1 MKKTINVIIFLCFC
15 ATCIEAQTL
24 EEAKALFNNKQYNE
38 ALPALQKLVKR
49 GVAAANL
56 PLGET
61 YEALYMF
68 DKANACFN
76 TYRRFQIQK
85 KLPTE
90 AVDRNIAHCR
100 MGENMLQGIEK
111 VMVVDSF
118 VVDKKDF
125 LNAYKLSKE
134 SGTLYYVKDY
144 FKNENAPAATV
155 YETER
160 QNRIIYGD
168 KTENGITKLFGRIKT
183 TDGEWSA
190 PTILPDVINSDGY
203 VNYPFLLDDG
213 VTLYFSSNGKNSLGG
228 YDIFITRY
236 DTNSDSYLKPDNIG
250 MPFNSP
256 YNDYMMAI
264 DNYHDLG
271 WFASDRYQPASKVC
285 IYVFIPNTE
294 KKVYDATSMPM
305 SKLLSLARLNA
316 IESTWNDTGK
326 LEAAREEVDKVMS
339 RTTTKKTTNEGSFY
353 FVIDDNHIYREY
365 SDFKSNEAATAFKQ
379 FQQDEQS
386 FQQNKLKLNNLR
398 IKYGK
403 ADNNEKL
410 SLANT
415 ISDLEH
421 SQLQAEKAIEK
432 LEQSIRQLETMKIK
446 E

>member
-1 MKKTINVIIFLCFC
+1 MKRTINIIIFLIFC
-15 ATCIEAQTL
+15 ASCIKAQTVD
-24 EEAKALFNNKQYNE
+24 EAKVLFDNKQYKE
-38 ALPALQKLVKR
+38 ALPVLQKLVKK

-56 PLGET
+56 TLGQT
-61 YEALYMF
+61 YEALYLF

-76 TYRRFQIQK
+76 AYRKYQIQK

-90 AVDRNIAHCR
+90 IVDQNIAHCR
-100 MGENMLQGIEK
+100 MGQNMLQGVEK

-125 LNAYKLSKE
+125 LSAYKLSKE

-144 FKNENAPAATV
+144 FKNDNAPAATV

-168 KTENGITKLFGRIKT
+168 RNEQGITKLFGRIKT

-190 PTILPDVINSDGY
+190 PTTLPDVINGGEGY

-264 DNYHDLG
+264 DSYHNLG

-285 IYVFIPNTE
+285 IYVFLPNAE
-294 KKVYDATSMPM
+294 KKVYDANTMPM
-305 SKLLSLARLNA
+305 SKLLGLARLNT
-316 IESTWNDTGK
+316 IEATWGNTEQ
-326 LEAAREEVDKVMS
+326 LEAARQEVDKVMS
-339 RTTTKKTTNEGSFY
+339 RKTVKQSKKTGSFY
-353 FVIDDNHIYREY
+353 FVVNDSHVYREY
-365 SDFKSNEAATAFKQ
+365 SDFKSNEAVAAFRQ
-379 FQQDEQS
+379 LQQDEKIY
-386 FQQNKLKLNNLR
+386 QQNDLKLNALR
-398 IKYGK
+398 TQYGK
-403 ADNNEKL
+403 GDSNTKQ

-415 ISDLEH
+415 IATLER
-421 SQLQAEKAIEK
+421 SQLEAEKSIETQK
-432 LEQSIRQLETMKIK
+432 RSIRQLETMKF
-446 E
+446 